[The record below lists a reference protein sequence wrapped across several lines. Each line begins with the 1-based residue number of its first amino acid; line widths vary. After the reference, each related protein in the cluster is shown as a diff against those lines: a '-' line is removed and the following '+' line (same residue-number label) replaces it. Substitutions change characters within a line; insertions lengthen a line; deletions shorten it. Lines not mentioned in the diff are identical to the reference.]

1 MRSQG
6 DGELVQHR
14 KTDQNK
20 EDVDEDED
28 EEYGVRRSV
37 KKLDPRE
44 PGKEEREKSTKKP
57 TCRFAIGAD
66 TASEGEAK
74 RRLAETPRGIR
85 MWRRC
90 TWTSCSWEMKA
101 MTGRWRC
108 WW

>member
-20 EDVDEDED
+20 ENVEEDED

-44 PGKEEREKSTKKP
+44 PSKEE
-57 TCRFAIGAD
+57 
-66 TASEGEAK
+66 
-74 RRLAETPRGIR
+74 GIR
-85 MWRRC
+85 RWRRC